1 MQFTQQIP
9 VFVLGH
15 QGLGQ
20 QRQRLTDIEATI
32 ACRTCLTLRAH
43 RIAKIEAHLAK
54 PVMCIR
60 ILRIGIDGVL
70 EIDPC
75 GGQVALLHRGLRV
88 REGVGMR
95 RQRHNAEPG
104 AYQKPAELSVAHGI

>member
-1 MQFTQQIP
+1 MGYWRR
-9 VFVLGH
+9 VFGG
-15 QGLGQ
+15 GLNPKWSS
-20 QRQRLTDIEATI
+20 EASKSELD
-32 ACRTCLTLRAH
+32 AE
-43 RIAKIEAHLAK
+43 IEAHLAK

-60 ILRIGIDGVL
+60 ILRVGIDGVL

-75 GGQVALLHRGLRV
+75 GAQVALLHRGLRV

-95 RQRHNAEPG
+95 RQRHNAEAG